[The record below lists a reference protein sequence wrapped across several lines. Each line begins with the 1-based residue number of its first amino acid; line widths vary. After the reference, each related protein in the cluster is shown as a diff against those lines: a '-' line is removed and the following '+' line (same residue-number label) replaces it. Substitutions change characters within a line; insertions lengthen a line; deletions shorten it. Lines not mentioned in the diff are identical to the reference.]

1 MKKIFTVVA
10 LALAFTGTASAQ
22 SFLFLGN
29 SGLLTTTTI
38 MSVDA
43 ARKQASMERE
53 KMTKKRAENKKLAQE
68 KIKTAQVNKTIQKSV
83 INQ

>member
-10 LALAFTGTASAQ
+10 LALSFTGTASAQ
-22 SFLFLGN
+22 SFLFLGH

-83 INQ
+83 IN